1 MAEAIIIRRGSG
13 SLLVAIEM
21 LLISA
26 YSTYWLCK
34 KFDLDW
40 ILGML
45 IFISCMFVIGFLFF
59 RIRIFRYIFSIIF
72 SLGWGFLA
80 LAIAFMLTKSNV
92 SPWILAVVVFGLGL
106 LVHKGHFTA
115 PDNTE
120 VIHYRE
126 RY

>member
-1 MAEAIIIRRGSG
+1 MAEAIVIRRRSG

-40 ILGML
+40 ILGAL
-45 IFISCMFVIGFLFF
+45 IFIGGMFVIAFLFF
-59 RIRIFRYIFSIIF
+59 RIRLFRYIFSIIF
-72 SLGWGFLA
+72 SLAWGFVA

-92 SPWILAVVVFGLGL
+92 SPWILSVVVFGLGL
-106 LVHKGHFTA
+106 LAHKGHFIAADT
-115 PDNTE
+115 TE

-126 RY
+126 R

>member
-1 MAEAIIIRRGSG
+1 MAEAIVIRRRRSG

-40 ILGML
+40 ILGTL
-45 IFISCMFVIGFLFF
+45 IFIGSMFVIAFLFF
-59 RIRIFRYIFSIIF
+59 RIRVFRYIFSIIF
-72 SLGWGFLA
+72 SLAWGFVA

-92 SPWILAVVVFGLGL
+92 SPWILSVVVFGIGL

-115 PDNTE
+115 EDSTE
-120 VIHYRE
+120 VIHYK
-126 RY
+126 